1 MFKNLVNAFK
11 TKDVRNK
18 ILITIGILLLYR
30 LGCWLPLPGL
40 SPQSFSDSFS
50 GSDSFLSLISA
61 ISGNALQNGAFFA
74 LGISPYINASIIM
87 QLLTIA
93 IPPLERLS
101 KQGDDGR
108 KKIAQL
114 TRYVTLA
121 LAVAQSVG
129 IIISWANSTPS
140 GDIESL
146 PGQVGAIVPGF
157 LFAQNTPVWVCGI
170 VIGALMLAGT
180 TLVMWL
186 GERITEI
193 GVGNGISLLIFTG
206 IISTAGQSIQMA
218 VQKIFRF
225 GTDRQGNSFG
235 DIAHYPENTSN
246 DAMWQLI
253 AFFILV
259 IVIFVLIVFI
269 DLAER
274 RIPIQY
280 AKQIKGRKQY
290 GGQSTHIPIKVNANG
305 VLPIIFATALISF
318 PQLLFSM
325 FVNDGNKDSGKWFV
339 NFYNWWSENLG
350 AGSWAYAII
359 VALLIFGFSYFYAQ
373 IQFNP
378 EEVSRNIQQY
388 GGFIPGIRPG
398 KPTSEYLGRISKR
411 LTFFGAVFLAFIALV
426 PTVIFKAVFGTG
438 EQQLVNAFSATGMLI
453 VVSVALE
460 FDKQLESLLMMKHY
474 KGFLK

>member
-1 MFKNLVNAFK
+1 MFKTLVNAFK
-11 TKDVRNK
+11 AKDVRNK

-30 LGCWLPLPGL
+30 LGCWLPLPGIDPL
-40 SPQSFSDSFS
+40 SFREMSE
-50 GSDSFLSLISA
+50 GSSFLSLISA
-61 ISGNALQNGAFFA
+61 ISGNALQNGAWFA

-93 IPPLERLS
+93 IPRLERLS

-114 TRYVTLA
+114 TRYLTLI

-129 IIISWANSTPS
+129 IILSWNNSS
-140 GDIESL
+140 SL
-146 PGQVGAIVPGF
+146 VPGYMF
-157 LFAQNTPVWVCGI
+157 SMNTPTWVIGI
-170 VIGALMLAGT
+170 VIGLFMLAGT

-206 IISTAGQSIQMA
+206 IISTAGQSIQLSI
-218 VQKIFRF
+218 QRIFRF
-225 GTDRQGNSFG
+225 GSDRYGRPLGVLSSTESNS
-235 DIAHYPENTSN
+235 AL
-246 DAMWQLI
+246 WQLV
-253 AFFILV
+253 AFVLLVLFIF
-259 IVIFVLIVFI
+259 ILIVFI

-290 GGQSTHIPIKVNANG
+290 GGQNTHIPIKVNASG

-318 PQLLFSM
+318 PQMLFSM
-325 FVNDGNKDSGKWFV
+325 FINANNEESTKWYAR
-339 NFYNWWSENLG
+339 FYRFWEQYLG
-350 AGSWAYAII
+350 AGTWAYAIV

-378 EEVSRNIQQY
+378 EDVSRNIQQY
-388 GGFIPGIRPG
+388 GGFVPGIRPG
-398 KPTSEYLGRISKR
+398 KPTTEYLKRISKR
-411 LTFFGAVFLAFIALV
+411 LTFFGAIFLAFIALI
-426 PTVIFKAVFGTG
+426 PSLIFMNAFGSG
-438 EQQLVNAFSATGMLI
+438 DAQLVNAFSATGMLI

-460 FDKQLESLLMMKHY
+460 FDRQLESLLMMKHY